1 MRNAELKTDKFFALW
16 IAGFTMA
23 AFAPWVAGELVVESS
38 DYRRQHSLD
47 PGTLRVFVRNKG
59 DEPVKVTKVV
69 WDEVPFP
76 VFGVEYPFKDVSLEE
91 FEKLPI

>member
-1 MRNAELKTDKFFALW
+1 MRDSQHRIDGCFALR
-16 IAGFTMA
+16 IAGALMV
-23 AFAPWVAGELVVESS
+23 AFAPWVTGELVVESS

-59 DEPVKVTKVV
+59 DEPVKVTKVL

-76 VFGVEYPFKDVSLEE
+76 VFGVCDPGNSGSL
-91 FEKLPI
+91 